1 MQYGVDL
8 MAFVVALVAIW
19 FTWMESRRNNRVILK
34 VLDCNGSSEQSIETQ
49 GRIVDKFEIWIQNRG
64 ISLHGV
70 AVTLNFRP
78 KNGSGHCN
86 LPLRRSSTYDV
97 DDSHEFA
104 RGMVGKF
111 YLQSNKIRDADMCW
125 FRMLED
131 PTVQNARLNVY
142 SQDYLAYS
150 LQVGGFKEKAK
161 SKWNRFAF
169 WFNNL
174 FTHVHGKNPEGM
186 PIIHTPELLPYFVTI
201 ENAIV
206 YFFSQMMRATETT
219 GQR

>member
-1 MQYGVDL
+1 MQYGVDPL
-8 MAFVVALVAIW
+8 ALAVALVAIW
-19 FTWMESRRNNRVILK
+19 FTWMETRRNNRTILK
-34 VLDCNGSSEQSIETQ
+34 VLDCKGSSEMSIETQ

-70 AVTLNFRP
+70 AVAMSFTP
-78 KNGSGHCN
+78 KDGCGRCN
-86 LPLRRSSTYDV
+86 LPLRRSSKYDM
-97 DDSHEFA
+97 DDSPEFA

-111 YLQSNKIRDADMCW
+111 YLKSNEIREEDMFW
-125 FRMLED
+125 FRMLKN
-131 PTVQNARLNVY
+131 PTTQDTKLNVY

-150 LQVGGFKEKAK
+150 LRIGGFKEKAK

-174 FTHVHGKNPEGM
+174 FTHEHGKNPEGM
-186 PIIHTPELLPYFVTI
+186 PIIHMPEILPHFVTI

-206 YFFSQMMRATETT
+206 YFIDQMMSAAERSS
-219 GQR
+219 QR